1 MLRITLHDQPQ
12 LLTLQLEGKLAGPWV
27 RELEKSWQ
35 AALLGQPKR
44 VVRLDLTAVT
54 FIDAAGKQALAGMH
68 AQGARFAVAGCLMRA
83 IVAEITRA
91 PVPDHVRPE
100 KTND

>member
-27 RELEKSWQ
+27 RELEQSWQ
-35 AALLGQPKR
+35 AVVGQPKR

-54 FIDAAGKQALAGMH
+54 FIDAAGKEALAAML
-68 AQGARFAVAGCLMRA
+68 AQGAKFIVAGCLMRA
-83 IVAEITRA
+83 VVAEISSA
-91 PVPDHVRPE
+91 PGSRSRSPGE
-100 KTND
+100 EQ

>member
-12 LLTLQLEGKLAGPWV
+12 VLTLQLEGKLAGPWV
-27 RELEKSWQ
+27 RELEQSWQ
-35 AALLGQPKR
+35 AVVGQHKR
-44 VVRLDLTAVT
+44 VVRLDLTGVT

-68 AQGARFAVAGCLMRA
+68 LQGARFAVAGCLMRA
-83 IVAEITRA
+83 IVAEITSA

-100 KTND
+100 KNND